1 MRKHRLAALLLALGL
16 TAVPPLGAQVAT
28 RVKDLVAFGPPS
40 SGTPGP
46 QDLLAAG
53 DKVFFN
59 ARTPDA
65 AGSGL
70 WVSDGSQNGT
80 FLLREIC
87 PEDCRTSPRPLLAL
101 RDILLFTDFA
111 SGFRLWRSD
120 GTLAGTYMLS
130 PSPGLF
136 SADAPGV
143 DHAVAGSRLFYA
155 GCDGSGCGLWATDG
169 TRGGT
174 RRVDGGSP
182 PVWLAPAGDRAVFT
196 RQGSSG
202 SEVWV
207 SDGSAAGTV
216 LVKSFGSG
224 RLRGPAAAGGY
235 LFFSLTTPAD
245 GEEMWASDGTPG
257 GTRAVTHFAPA
268 APFDSSAGRLIPPTA
283 AGRHLY
289 FLADDGVHGR
299 ELWRSDGTPQG
310 TLRISDFASP
320 SAFPLFDRPAVAESG
335 DRAVFRAFDSAAR
348 PTLWSSQGT
357 PQSMIRL
364 ADPCGK
370 GCQFIAPA
378 RVSVLAEAGGKI
390 FFLGNDGVHGIEPW
404 VTDGTRAGTHMIRD
418 IYSGPRSSK
427 LDPVFISSGS
437 SEGTV
442 YFDAISDAAGTRQLW
457 RTDGTAAGTR
467 KLTAFHDAGT
477 VIDAGSLAVSRNRV
491 FFPAAPDFL
500 GLELWVAEGDQAP
513 RVAAHIDREEIS
525 SDPAAFT
532 PWHDRVLFIAG
543 AAGQRDLWETDGTD
557 AGTVRVTGT
566 PFHAASNLTPAG
578 EALLFPAEDA
588 GGQGLWRTDG
598 TTAGTAPLL
607 LDRSAFDLTAV
618 PGAAFFFTLT
628 PGAPNAPKQLW
639 RSNGTPGGTGPVATV
654 ASGSGVFPADLT
666 AVGGALYFVVTDPL
680 AGTVL
685 WHSDGTPSGTQPLAP
700 LPGRRSGD
708 VLRPIRAGS
717 RVYFLNGGS
726 LWETDGTAG
735 GTAPRIDQETGLDIS
750 DLAALDGVLYLVA
763 TGHGTSTPA
772 LWRSDG
778 TAAGTVLVKEL
789 GATGSLVA
797 AAGRLFLVTDDGAH
811 GTELW
816 ESDGTA
822 AGTALTRDILPGT
835 DSSGIDHLTV
845 VGGRVFFTAFDGIH
859 GTELWESD
867 GTEAG
872 TRMVQDIEPG
882 AAPSSP
888 AELAVI
894 PAVPGGPGDRL
905 YFSAFEEA
913 AGREPWV
920 LPLSGSTGCLASS
933 TALCLNGGRYR
944 VEAVWR
950 DLAGHTG
957 TGQAVALSADTGYF
971 WFFDASNVETVVKIL
986 DGRGVNGHV
995 WVFYG
1000 ALSNVEYTLTVT
1012 DTQTGLTRQYY
1023 NAPGLLASVGDV
1035 YGFGPLGAYGANPT
1049 PPVTIASA
1057 SPLPLISERQDKAA
1071 TVPCVA
1077 DAQRL
1082 CLNGGRFS
1090 VEVAWKDFQGHTGQ
1104 GTAVP
1109 LSGDSSGTT
1118 RTFWFFNAANVELV
1132 VKALDGRPVNNHFW
1146 LFYGALSNVEYTVT
1160 VTDTQT
1166 NKVRTYTNPSGRFAS
1181 VADTLAF

>member
-1 MRKHRLAALLLALGL
+1 MRKTAHRNAALLLAFGL

-28 RVKDLVAFGPPS
+28 RVKDLIVDPPS
-40 SGTPGP
+40 SGSPMP
-46 QDLLAAG
+46 YDLWAVG

-65 AGSGL
+65 GREL
-70 WVSDGSQNGT
+70 WVTDGSQNGT
-80 FLLREIC
+80 FLLRDIC
-87 PEDCRTSPRPLLAL
+87 PGDCSTSPLPLLAL
-101 RDILLFTDFA
+101 RDVLLFTDS
-111 SGFRLWRSD
+111 SGGYRLWRTD
-120 GTLAGTYMLS
+120 GTRAGTYMLS

-136 SADAPGV
+136 SGDAPGV

-155 GCDGSGCGLWATDG
+155 GCDRTACGLWATDG
-169 TRGGT
+169 TREGT
-174 RRVDGGSP
+174 RRVDGGRP
-182 PVWLAPAGDRAVFT
+182 PIWLATVGDRVVFT
-196 RQGSSG
+196 RQGSAG

-224 RLRGPAAAGGY
+224 QLRGPAAAGGH

-245 GEEMWASDGTPG
+245 GEEMWASDGTSG

-268 APFDSSAGRLIPPTA
+268 APFDGSLGSLIAPTA

-320 SAFPLFDRPAVAESG
+320 SAFPGSNRPAVAESG
-335 DRAVFRAFDSAAR
+335 DRAVFRAFDSAAS
-348 PTLWSSQGT
+348 PTLWSSQGS

-364 ADPCGK
+364 ADPCGE
-370 GCQFIAPA
+370 GCQFIELE
-378 RVSVLAEAGGKI
+378 RLSVLTEAGGKI
-390 FFLGNDGVHGIEPW
+390 FFLGNDGVHGVEPW
-404 VTDGTRAGTHMIRD
+404 VTDGTRAGTHMVRD
-418 IYSGPRSSK
+418 ICTGPCDSSRT
-427 LDPVFISSGS
+427 PVFISGGS
-437 SEGTV
+437 SGRPV
-442 YFDAISDAAGTRQLW
+442 FFSAISTVAGTRQLW

-467 KLTAFHDAGT
+467 KLTAFHDGGT

-491 FFPAAPDFL
+491 FFPAAQNFS
-500 GLELWVAEGDQAP
+500 GVELWVVEGDQAP

-532 PWHDRVLFIAG
+532 PLRDRVLFIAG
-543 AAGQRDLWETDGTD
+543 AAGQRDIWKTDGTA
-557 AGTVRVTGT
+557 AGTLRVTDT
-566 PFHAASNLTPAG
+566 PFYSASSLTPAG
-578 EALLFPAEDA
+578 EALLFHVGD
-588 GGQGLWRTDG
+588 GNGQSLWRTDG
-598 TTAGTAPLL
+598 TTAGTTPLL
-607 LDRSAFDLTAV
+607 LDLNAFDLTAFS
-618 PGAAFFFTLT
+618 GTACFFTLT
-628 PGAPNAPKQLW
+628 PGAPNAPKELW
-639 RSNGTPGGTGPVATV
+639 RSDGTPGGTGPVVAV
-654 ASGSGVFPADLT
+654 ASGSGVFPKDLT
-666 AVGGALYFVVTDPL
+666 AVDGALYFVVADPL

-708 VLRPIRAGS
+708 VLRPVRAGS

-735 GTAPRIDQETGLDIS
+735 GTAPRIDQSTGLDIS

-789 GATGSLVA
+789 GATSSLVA
-797 AAGRLFLVTDDGAH
+797 AAGRLFFVTDDGAH
-811 GTELW
+811 GAELW
-816 ESDGTA
+816 TSDGTA
-822 AGTALTRDILPGT
+822 AGTALVRDILPGT
-835 DSSGIDHLTV
+835 DSSGIDHLTLA
-845 VGGRVFFTAFDGIH
+845 GGRVFFTAFDGIH

-894 PAVPGGPGDRL
+894 PAVPDGPGERL
-905 YFSAFEEA
+905 FFSAFDEA

-920 LPLSGSTGCLASS
+920 LPLSGPAGCLASS

-950 DLAGHTG
+950 DFSGHTG

-971 WFFDASNVETVVKIL
+971 WFFDAGNVETVVKIL

-1023 NAPGLLASVGDV
+1023 NAPGQLASVGDV
-1035 YGFGPLGAYGANPT
+1035 YGFGPLGAYGANRQ
-1049 PPVTIASA
+1049 PPVTAAPPS
-1057 SPLPLISERQDKAA
+1057 RQSKAA
-1071 TVPCVA
+1071 AVPCVA
-1077 DAQRL
+1077 SAEKL
-1082 CLNGGRFS
+1082 CLNGGRFG

-1109 LSGDSSGTT
+1109 LSGDTG
-1118 RTFWFFNAANVELV
+1118 TFWFFNAANIELV
-1132 VKALDGRPVNNHFW
+1132 VKALDGRPVNGHFW
-1146 LFYGALSNVEYTVT
+1146 IFFGALSNVEYTVT
-1160 VTDTQT
+1160 VTDSQT
-1166 NKVRTYTNPSGRFAS
+1166 GTKRTYTNPSGRFAS
-1181 VADTLAF
+1181 VADTTAF